1 MPAEYARYTFAT
13 KLQVEETT
21 RNGGAW
27 ESVAE
32 NLGDKLATTQPY
44 LIEFLLDNLRDDPA
58 LTFRQ
63 LADMLAHLTKE
74 LQYINSKANNLK
86 RREYLIQL
94 QKYQAAGKTIL
105 CVDARNVIWATR
117 T

>member
-32 NLGDKLATTQPY
+32 NLGDKLAT
-44 LIEFLLDNLRDDPA
+44 
-58 LTFRQ
+58 
-63 LADMLAHLTKE
+63 LADMLAHVTGSWC
-74 LQYINSKANNLK
+74 QRRRKANNLK

-105 CVDARNVIWATR
+105 CVDARNIIWATR
-117 T
+117 TRGRSLRGLQGGQAKI

>member
-1 MPAEYARYTFAT
+1 MPAEYARYTFTT

-32 NLGDKLATTQPY
+32 NLGDKLAT
-44 LIEFLLDNLRDDPA
+44 
-58 LTFRQ
+58 
-63 LADMLAHLTKE
+63 LTKE
-74 LQYINSKANNLK
+74 LQYINSKANKLK

>member
-1 MPAEYARYTFAT
+1 MPAEYARYTFTT

-32 NLGDKLATTQPY
+32 NLGDKLATTVINHVDEACFTMNQ
-44 LIEFLLDNLRDDPA
+44 
-58 LTFRQ
+58 
-63 LADMLAHLTKE
+63 LTKE
-74 LQYINSKANNLK
+74 LQYINSKANKLK